1 MTREQFITHV
11 ESTQKAFRRFL
22 VALCCG
28 DTSLADD
35 VAQEAYIKAYLSSD
49 GFNSHEKFNAWIYRI
64 GYNCFLNHKRSEKIS
79 VGYDEAM
86 HITSDSKPDDAFRY
100 QQLYMALNNLPDRER
115 TSILLFYLEDYSI
128 KEIAEIVGVSQD
140 AVKQHLSR
148 GRNHLRGL
156 LETTNK

>member
-11 ESTQKAFRRFL
+11 ENTQKAFRRFL
-22 VALCCG
+22 VALCGG

-35 VAQEAYIKAYLSSD
+35 VAQEAYIKAYLSSE
-49 GFNSHEKFNAWIYRI
+49 GLNNPKKFNAWIYRI
-64 GYNCFLNHKRSEKIS
+64 GYNTFINHKRSERFS
-79 VGYDEAM
+79 VGYDEAL
-86 HITSDSKPDDAFRY
+86 HVTSCSQSDDTFRY
-100 QQLYMALNNLPDRER
+100 QQLYIALNNLPDKER

-128 KEIAEIVGVSQD
+128 KEIAEIVGASQD

-156 LETTNK
+156 LETANK

>member
-11 ESTQKAFRRFL
+11 ENTQKAFRRFL

-35 VAQEAYIKAYLSSD
+35 VAQEADIKAYLSSE
-49 GFNSHEKFNAWIYRI
+49 GFSNPDKFNAWIYRI
-64 GYNCFLNHKRSEKIS
+64 GYNTFLNHKRSEKIS
-79 VGYDEAM
+79 VGYYEASQ
-86 HITSDSKPDDAFRY
+86 IISAGQPDDAFRY
-100 QQLYMALNNLPDRER
+100 QQLYLALNNLPDKER
-115 TSILLFYLEDYSI
+115 TSILLFYLEDYTI
-128 KEIAEIVGVSQD
+128 KEIAEIVDTSQD

-148 GRNHLRGL
+148 GRKHLRGL